1 MKDFT
6 KNIISFFYILILSV
20 IFLLSILQWRFWYLN
35 DIIKLSEGYI
45 VMTSIYFFILL
56 YTMGKF
62 LGTVK
67 YVSDEPLSKEDAIE
81 IQIMLQSY
89 RR

>member
-1 MKDFT
+1 
-6 KNIISFFYILILSV
+6 
-20 IFLLSILQWRFWYLN
+20 
-35 DIIKLSEGYI
+35 
-45 VMTSIYFFILL
+45 
-56 YTMGKF
+56 MGKF